1 VVFSGSHPFILE
13 VYIFS
18 LGGLGFWFRGLGLGV
33 FSKSIPRKQNLFPAP
48 F

>member
-1 VVFSGSHPFILE
+1 VSFNFFSTPG
-13 VYIFS
+13 S

-33 FSKSIPRKQNLFPAP
+33 FSKSIPKKQNLFPAP